1 LKTKPVLLVIDIQN
15 EFFNRNQASDDSLKS
30 AIAYINAAINL
41 FREKNL
47 PIVVIQHKSEEQGLV
62 PDKSGFDV
70 HDSVKLKPQDKRI
83 VKTYGNSFTKTGL
96 AEKLRELGVDTVI
109 VTGFCAEYCV
119 LSTYRGAQDF
129 DFTPII
135 LKGSLASENAEHIR
149 FVEEITETISY
160 GALKTLL

>member
-1 LKTKPVLLVIDIQN
+1 MKPALLVIDVQN
-15 EFFNRNQASDDSLKS
+15 EFFNLNQACADSLKA
-30 AIAYINAAINL
+30 AIERINAAVDL
-41 FREKNL
+41 FRKKNF

-62 PDKSGFDV
+62 PGKSGFDV
-70 HDSVKLKPQDKRI
+70 PESVKVEPQDIRI

-96 AEKLRELGVDTVI
+96 AEKLRELGVDTVV
-109 VTGFCAEYCV
+109 VTGFCAEFCV

-135 LKGSLASENAEHIR
+135 LKGSLASDNAEHIR
-149 FVEEITETISY
+149 FVEEISETVSC

>member
-1 LKTKPVLLVIDIQN
+1 MKPALLVIDIQN
-15 EFFNRNQASDDSLKS
+15 EFFDINQACSDSLKS
-30 AIAYINAAINL
+30 AIEYINAAIDL

-47 PIVVIQHKSEEQGLV
+47 PIVVIQHKDEEHGLV
-62 PDKSGFDV
+62 PGKPGFDV
-70 HDSVKLKPQDKRI
+70 PKSVKLKPQDIRI

-96 AEKLRELGVDTVI
+96 AEKLREFQVDTVI

-129 DFTPII
+129 DFTPIL

-149 FVEEITETISY
+149 FVEEITEIISY

>member
-1 LKTKPVLLVIDIQN
+1 MKPALLVIDVQN
-15 EFFNRNQASDDSLKS
+15 EFFNLNQACADSLKA
-30 AIAYINAAINL
+30 AIECINAAVDL
-41 FREKNL
+41 FRKKNF

-62 PDKSGFDV
+62 PGKSGFDV
-70 HDSVKLKPQDKRI
+70 PESVKVEPQDIRI

-96 AEKLRELGVDTVI
+96 AEKLRELGVDTVV
-109 VTGFCAEYCV
+109 VTGFCAEFCV

-135 LKGSLASENAEHIR
+135 LKGSLASDNAEHIR
-149 FVEEITETISY
+149 FVEEISETVSC